1 MNYKNVV
8 NKNEFRAIYKKNKN
22 YFDNNNINI
31 INNLD
36 NFISY
41 FKEEFKIEE
50 HELAFIINIFL
61 ELDYFNDILKDKI
74 THDIFKYIITKRVTE
89 VLSIAAKES
98 KKIKKLVKK
107 TNLNIKHNNKHIDKN
122 YEIIKEI
129 IERKKIKYNYCYLF
143 DDIKY
148 FSDNPNKKEN
158 YFLFISL
165 ILKSDM

>member
-61 ELDYFNDILKDKI
+61 ESDYFNDILKDKI
-74 THDIFKYIITKRVTE
+74 PIAVNLMGRVFEEQT
-89 VLSIAAKES
+89 VLNAAYALEQALGFANQYS
-98 KKIKKLVKK
+98 R
-107 TNLNIKHNNKHIDKN
+107 
-122 YEIIKEI
+122 EG
-129 IERKKIKYNYCYLF
+129 
-143 DDIKY
+143 
-148 FSDNPNKKEN
+148 
-158 YFLFISL
+158 
-165 ILKSDM
+165 

>member
-89 VLSIAAKES
+89 VLSIASKES